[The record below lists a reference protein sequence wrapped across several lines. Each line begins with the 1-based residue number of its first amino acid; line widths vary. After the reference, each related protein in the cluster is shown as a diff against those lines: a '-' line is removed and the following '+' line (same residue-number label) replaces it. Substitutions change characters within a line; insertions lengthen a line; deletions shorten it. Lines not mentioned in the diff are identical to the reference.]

1 MLKRLL
7 TDIRFYL
14 LLLSLCI
21 VGVIFV
27 LFMNDIV
34 MPAYTKH
41 DEGQTI
47 PDVTKR
53 PVHQAR
59 ELLIQHGLRDSVV
72 DTRYNSAY
80 PPGYVIDQSPE
91 ANLIVKPGR
100 MIYLTVNAENTPKV
114 IVPDL
119 TNTSLRNARLQLRNY
134 GLQVGSITYVSS
146 PFKNTVIKQ
155 SVPGGI
161 ALEKGAIVNLTVSDG
176 LGINKVAVPKLLGVR
191 FYQAQSMLRNAGLRI
206 GQVAYKASQKPANY
220 VIGYSPSDKD
230 SLLEGTSINL
240 VISESPKSQEAT
252 ESGPVFA
259 DSTGHAP
266 TDSIP
271 SPRKPNPQKLPY

>member
-14 LLLSLCI
+14 LLF
-21 VGVIFV
+21 GVFV
-27 LFMNDIV
+27 AGVAFILFMNSVV

-53 PVHQAR
+53 PVQKAR
-59 ELLIQHGLRDSVV
+59 EILIRHGLRDSVV
-72 DTRYNSAY
+72 DTRYNAAY

-119 TNTSLRNARLQLRNY
+119 TNTSLRNAQLQLRNY
-134 GLQVGSITYVSS
+134 GLQVGSVTYVSS

-161 ALEKGAIVNLTVSDG
+161 AVEKGAVINLTVSDG
-176 LGINKVAVPKLLGVR
+176 LGINKVAVPKLIGVR
-191 FYQAQSMLRNAGLRI
+191 FYQAQSMIRNAGLRI
-206 GQVAYKASQKPANY
+206 GQVSYKSSQKPANY

-259 DSTGHAP
+259 DSTGH
-266 TDSIP
+266 IP
-271 SPRKPNPQKLPY
+271 ADTTRSPNKFPN